1 MSDHKD
7 QSGNQG
13 EDLPRRAPLNR
24 AQSLALARLRAA
36 GRPMTAYTLL
46 DALRPDIPRVAPP
59 TVYRA
64 LARLTELGLVHR
76 LETINSYM
84 ACDHDHGPESGEAV
98 IFAICGDCG
107 TVREL
112 HDERVQRRMERLVTE
127 QNFTP
132 EAAVIEMRGT
142 CGDCAADPAA
152 KGA

>member
-1 MSDHKD
+1 MGDSTDPAR
-7 QSGNQG
+7 QG
-13 EDLPRRAPLNR
+13 VTAPAPQPPLNR
-24 AQSLALARLRAA
+24 AQGLALERLREA
-36 GRPMTAYTLL
+36 GRPMTAYALL

-76 LETINSYM
+76 LETINAYV
-84 ACDHDHGPESGEAV
+84 ACDHDHGAESGEAV

-112 HDERVQRRMERLVTE
+112 HDERVNRRMERLVSE

-132 EAAVIEMRGT
+132 EAAIIEMRGT
-142 CGDCAADPAA
+142 CGDCASDSPAR
-152 KGA
+152 GS